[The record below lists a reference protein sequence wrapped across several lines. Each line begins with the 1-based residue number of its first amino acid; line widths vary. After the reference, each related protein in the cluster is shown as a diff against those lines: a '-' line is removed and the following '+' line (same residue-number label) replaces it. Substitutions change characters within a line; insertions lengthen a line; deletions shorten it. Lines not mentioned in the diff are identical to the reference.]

1 MAVKPIPEG
10 FHTLTPHIIVNDAA
24 KAIDFYKKAFSA
36 EEVLRLPGPGG
47 KIMHAEIKI
56 GDSPVMIAEE
66 YPDMGV
72 RSPLAIGGSAVT
84 LNLYVPDVDKV
95 FNQAVS
101 AGATAAMPVADQF
114 WGDRYG
120 KLTDPFGHH
129 WSVATHT
136 EDLTAEQIAERAQ
149 AAFSQ
154 GASS

>member
-1 MAVKPIPEG
+1 MAVKPVPEG
-10 FHTLTPHIIVNDAA
+10 LHTLTPHIIVNDAA
-24 KAIDFYKKAFSA
+24 KAIDFYKRAFNA
-36 EEVLRLPGPGG
+36 EEIACLPDPGG
-47 KIMHAEIKI
+47 KIMHAQIKI
-56 GDSPVMIAEE
+56 GDSHVMIADE

-95 FNQAVS
+95 FNQAVG

-136 EDLTAEQIAERAQ
+136 EDLTAEEIAERAQ
-149 AAFSQ
+149 AAFSR